1 MFGIMDFVAGLLGGE
16 TSKGREARRAYL
28 RAERQSAESIAKMY
42 ALVPWT
48 PSPVLRCTEPAVSC
62 AYCGG
67 RRGKRRTCPGC
78 GAS

>member
-1 MFGIMDFVAGLLGGE
+1 MFGLMDLVTGLLGAE
-16 TSKGREARRAYL
+16 TPKEREARRASF
-28 RAERQSAESIAKMY
+28 RAQREMDETIAKMY

-48 PSPVLRCTEPAVSC
+48 PSPIMRCMEPAVLC